1 MVENRE
7 KPRQYCSSMI
17 IIFTD
22 FGPSGPYVGQMRSA
36 IAERAP
42 KEIIVELLSNAPTFE
57 PRASAY
63 LLDALARDFPDGSLF
78 LCIIDPGVGGSRLP
92 LIIRAENQIFIG
104 PDNGLFSI
112 IIQRSTA
119 VTAEKITWRPDNL
132 SASFHGRDLFA
143 PVAAMLATGVNV
155 ETMPIANNSLVGT
168 DWPED
173 LYAVIYIDHFGNAIT
188 GIRAKLIPQ
197 TRIIECSGKKFSY
210 AKTFSSVETGAAFW
224 YENSNGLIEIAVN
237 QGRADGLGLVVG
249 QPISVSMP

>member
-1 MVENRE
+1 
-7 KPRQYCSSMI
+7 MI
-17 IIFTD
+17 ILFTD

-42 KEIIVELLSNAPTFE
+42 NEIIIELLSNAPAFE

-63 LLDALARDFPDGSLF
+63 LLAALARDFPDGSLF

-92 LIIRAENQIFIG
+92 LIIRAGNQIFVG

-112 IIQRSTA
+112 IIQRSSEI
-119 VTAEKITWRPDNL
+119 TAEKITWRPDNL

-143 PVAAMLATGVNV
+143 PVAAMIATGMKV
-155 ETMPIANNSLVGT
+155 ETIPIANHSLVGT

-173 LYAVIYIDHFGNAIT
+173 LYAIIYVDHFGNAIT
-188 GIRAKLIPQ
+188 GIRAKLLSQ
-197 TRIIECSGKKFSY
+197 TGIIECSGKKFSY

-224 YENSNGLIEIAVN
+224 YENANGLIEIAVN

-249 QPISVSMP
+249 QSISVSMP